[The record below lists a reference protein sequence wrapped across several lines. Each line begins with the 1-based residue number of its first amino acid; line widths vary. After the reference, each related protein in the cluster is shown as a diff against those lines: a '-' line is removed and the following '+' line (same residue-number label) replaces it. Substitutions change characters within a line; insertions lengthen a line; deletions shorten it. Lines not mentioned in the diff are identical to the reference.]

1 MRGRCA
7 SKVSLSA
14 PRLALVDLVRD
25 RVGGHGAA
33 GCDRL
38 VDVTDARV
46 LTDVNTLAAA
56 LASAEPPTVIDVR
69 WRLGGPPGR
78 RLYEAAHIPSAAFL
92 DLDAELCGRPG
103 AGGRHPRPDP
113 AELQRALRAAGVR
126 AGHPVVAYDGGECQA
141 AARLWW
147 TLRWAG
153 HEAVQVLDGGY
164 AAWVATGHSV
174 EPGSVMPQ
182 PGDFAVTPGRMPVLD
197 AAGALLMAREG
208 VLLDARAAARYRG
221 EEEPIDPIAG
231 HIPGA
236 VNLPAAELTGP
247 DGLLRPAEELRARF
261 AELGVASGTPVGA
274 YCGSGVT
281 AAHTVL
287 ALAVAGLP
295 EAAGGAAL
303 YVGSWS
309 EWVTDPVRTVA
320 IS

>member
-1 MRGRCA
+1 M
-7 SKVSLSA
+7 
-14 PRLALVDLVRD
+14 
-25 RVGGHGAA
+25 
-33 GCDRL
+33 
-38 VDVTDARV
+38 
-46 LTDVNTLAAA
+46 LTDVNALATT
-56 LASAEPPTVIDVR
+56 LASAAPPTVIDVR

-78 RLYEAAHIPSAAFL
+78 RQYEAAHIPGAAFV

-103 AGGRHPRPDP
+103 AGGRHPLPDP
-113 AELQRALRAAGVR
+113 AELERALRAAGVR
-126 AGHPVVAYDGGECQA
+126 SGRPVVAYDGGECQA

-164 AAWVATGHSV
+164 AAWAEAGHPV
-174 EPGSVMPQ
+174 EPGAVTPE
-182 PGDFAVTPGRMPVLD
+182 PGDFAVTPGGMAVLD

-208 VLLDARAAARYRG
+208 VLLDARAATRYRG
-221 EEEPIDPIAG
+221 EEETVDPIAG

-236 VNLPAAELTGP
+236 LNLPAAELIGP
-247 DGLLRPAEELRARF
+247 DGRFWPAEELRARF
-261 AELGVASGTPVGA
+261 ARLGVTSGTAVGA

-281 AAHTVL
+281 AANTLL

-295 EAAGGAAL
+295 EATGGAAL

-309 EWVTDPVRTVA
+309 EWVADPVRTVA